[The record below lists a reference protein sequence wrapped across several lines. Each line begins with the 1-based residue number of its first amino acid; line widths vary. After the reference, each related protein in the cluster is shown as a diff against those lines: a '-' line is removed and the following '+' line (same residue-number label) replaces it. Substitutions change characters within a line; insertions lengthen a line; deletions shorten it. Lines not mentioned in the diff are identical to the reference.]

1 MYRFALCKEALFS
14 VHECGCMGVGC
25 VAAVLWVVK
34 REGDDGCPWLVMVL
48 MTDNGVTI
56 VISCELT
63 SSAENGTCSY
73 LSYI

>member
-1 MYRFALCKEALFS
+1 
-14 VHECGCMGVGC
+14 VGVW
-25 VAAVLWVVK
+25 VWVVWVVI

-48 MTDNGVTI
+48 MTDNRVTI